1 LRRAVDRL
9 GALMTA
15 AAGWMLIF
23 CAVFMTA
30 DVVGRNFLG
39 VSSLATIE
47 ISGYMLAFGIAW
59 GLAGALSQRHHVR
72 IDVLVNRLPLGLRQY
87 LHATALLLLSVL
99 AGFFA
104 WSAVELV
111 LESWLFRA
119 TDNSVLSIP
128 LILPQG
134 LWAFGICVFFLL
146 TVLMVIEV
154 ALLLIAGQSQAVDDM
169 LGSRGYDEESAEA
182 LDAVAMAR
190 QTTARERRE

>member
-9 GALMTA
+9 GAIMTA
-15 AAGWMLIF
+15 AAGWMLIV

-87 LHATALLLLSVL
+87 LHAMALLLLSVL

-104 WSAVELV
+104 WSAIELV

-134 LWAFGICVFFLL
+134 LWAFGICVLFLL

-154 ALLLIAGQSQAVDDM
+154 LLLLIAGRSDAVDEM
-169 LGSRGYDEESAEA
+169 LGSRGYDEETEEA

-190 QTTARERRE
+190 EKMAREQRK